1 MYNDIYKQKRTYRRK
16 INNNNNTTSMDGF
29 YMFDI
34 FARTELLRP
43 DLEDM
48 QSRLCVLRLDLLA
61 SSDSFPRNIRQ
72 IVEQLITEIGN
83 TEDNMDLLL
92 DYLEEKEE
100 NKK

>member
-1 MYNDIYKQKRTYRRK
+1 
-16 INNNNNTTSMDGF
+16 
-29 YMFDI
+29 MFDV

-48 QSRLCVLRLDLLA
+48 QSRLCVLRLDLMA
-61 SSDSFPRNIRQ
+61 SSDTFPGNIRQ
-72 IVEQLITEIGN
+72 IVERLIAEICN
-83 TEDNMDLLL
+83 AEDNMDLLL

>member
-1 MYNDIYKQKRTYRRK
+1 
-16 INNNNNTTSMDGF
+16 
-29 YMFDI
+29 MFDS

-48 QSRLCVLRLDLLA
+48 QSRLCVLRLDLMA
-61 SSDSFPRNIRQ
+61 SSDSFPGNIRQ
-72 IVEQLITEIGN
+72 IVERLIAEICN
-83 TEDNMDLLL
+83 AEDNMDLLL